1 MMGAAGLMLAL
12 QMLWN
17 KWELSTSTKMFTY
30 PLNNLYET
38 IKMELITSAGHFPF
52 ENFVA
57 SVENV
62 MIEVVFFIRIPLV
75 STSLSL
81 SSDFCIYF
89 VENSRKI

>member
-38 IKMELITSAGHFPF
+38 IKMELITSTGHFPF
-52 ENFVA
+52 SLA
-57 SVENV
+57 SDENV
-62 MIEVVFFIRIPLV
+62 MIEVVFFIIIPLV

-81 SSDFCIYF
+81 SSDSVFI
-89 VENSRKI
+89 